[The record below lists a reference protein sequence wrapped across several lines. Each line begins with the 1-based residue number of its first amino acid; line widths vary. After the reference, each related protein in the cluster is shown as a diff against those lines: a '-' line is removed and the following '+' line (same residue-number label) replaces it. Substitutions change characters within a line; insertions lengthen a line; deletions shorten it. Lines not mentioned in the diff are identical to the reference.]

1 MQMGLCFK
9 TKLQIEFY
17 TGKFRVTEITKFLKT
32 SAKLEKKIQINSKEH
47 HGVFQQ
53 CLKTY
58 FSDRIHCHFP

>member
-47 HGVFQQ
+47 HSVN
-53 CLKTY
+53 LKEKN
-58 FSDRIHCHFP
+58 HFCKYNV